1 MECKYKTK
9 MVCSTEINFTLD
21 GDVVRNVRFTGG
33 CNGNLK
39 AVSKLVDGM
48 TVAQIQ
54 EKLTEQIADAVMEN
68 LQPKGVL
75 VIIEA
80 EHMCMSMRGIKKPGT
95 KTMTYIARGVFEED
109 DTLCD
114 RVFRMIKK

>member
-54 EKLTEQIADAVMEN
+54 EKLAGNTCNNRPTSCADQLAIAVR
-68 LQPKGVL
+68 
-75 VIIEA
+75 EA
-80 EHMCMSMRGIKKPGT
+80 YEKAGKAG
-95 KTMTYIARGVFEED
+95 
-109 DTLCD
+109 
-114 RVFRMIKK
+114 